1 MNLTGLFVNSLSLTE
16 KWGKHELVKFNS
28 NVSPL
33 IARIKEATLN
43 YPYTK
48 IVLKLF
54 FERKKKARS
63 ICQ

>member
-33 IARIKEATLN
+33 IARIKETTLN
-43 YPYTK
+43 LFFF
-48 IVLKLF
+48 VLKLF

>member
-43 YPYTK
+43 YPYTSTKPLILCFK
-48 IVLKLF
+48 IIL
-54 FERKKKARS
+54 
-63 ICQ
+63 